1 VTSMK
6 WRIAAAAA
14 GLVLWTALMQAQ
26 TPADKAADTSAAA
39 HWEELA
45 KRQELAG
52 DYAGALISYK
62 RFKEEHDRILVQNAA
77 AGRWRLGRNLIGGAA
92 VLLALIGF
100 GVYRRRVEA
109 ERTTERVSVTDPLTG
124 LKNRRY
130 MVQTIGADI
139 AAAQRKRRNAP
150 DGVRATD
157 SDLVCLLVDLDR
169 FKSVND
175 DFGHKAGDAVL
186 IQLADVL
193 RESCRASDTI
203 ARWGGDEFL
212 VLSRFTDRRTGSVI
226 AERIRSAIE
235 ERAFDVG
242 DDRLIHRTC
251 SVGFASYP
259 FSLTHEQALSWE
271 QVVAVADEARR
282 LAKRTGAN
290 TWAGVT
296 ANDAATAAQ
305 LQPRP
310 VDTLQQWTADGIVVI
325 STK

>member
-1 VTSMK
+1 MN
-6 WRIAAAAA
+6 WRIVAACMVVWAAS
-14 GLVLWTALMQAQ
+14 MQAQ
-26 TPADKAADTSAAA
+26 TPADGAADASAAA
-39 HWEELA
+39 RWEEQA
-45 KRQELAG
+45 RRQELAG

-62 RFKEEHDRILVQNAA
+62 HFKEEHDRVLVQNAA
-77 AGRWRLGRNLIGGAA
+77 AARWRLGRNLIGGAA
-92 VLLALIGF
+92 VLLGLIGF

-139 AAAQRKRRNAP
+139 TAAQRKRRNAP

-157 SDLVCLLVDLDR
+157 SDLVFLLVDLDR

-175 DFGHKAGDAVL
+175 DFGHKAGDSVL
-186 IQLADVL
+186 IQVADVL
-193 RESCRASDTI
+193 RASCRASDTI

-212 VLSRFTDRRTGSVI
+212 VLSRFTDRRTGAVI

-235 ERAFDVG
+235 RRPFDVG
-242 DDRLIHRTC
+242 DDCVIHRTC
-251 SVGFASYP
+251 SVGFASFP

-271 QVVAVADEARR
+271 QVVAVADEARN
-282 LAKRTGAN
+282 LAKRTGASK
-290 TWAGVT
+290 WAGVT
-296 ANDAATAAQ
+296 VNDAATAEQ

-310 VDTLQQWTADGIVVI
+310 GDTLQQWSADGTVVVER
-325 STK
+325 K

>member
-1 VTSMK
+1 MN
-6 WRIAAAAA
+6 WRIVAACVVVWAAS
-14 GLVLWTALMQAQ
+14 MQAQ
-26 TPADKAADTSAAA
+26 APADGAADPSAAA
-39 HWEELA
+39 RWEELA
-45 KRQELAG
+45 RRQERAG

-62 RFKEEHDRILVQNAA
+62 RFKEEHDRILVENAA

-157 SDLVCLLVDLDR
+157 SDLVFLLVDLDR

-175 DFGHKAGDAVL
+175 DLGHKAGDAVL
-186 IQLADVL
+186 IQVADVL

-226 AERIRSAIE
+226 AERIRAAIE
-235 ERAFDVG
+235 EHAFDAG

-259 FSLTHEQALSWE
+259 FSLNHEQALSWE

-282 LAKRTGAN
+282 LATRTGAN

-296 ANDAATAAQ
+296 VNDAATAEQ

-310 VDTLQQWTADGIVVI
+310 GDTLQQWSADGTVVVER
-325 STK
+325 K